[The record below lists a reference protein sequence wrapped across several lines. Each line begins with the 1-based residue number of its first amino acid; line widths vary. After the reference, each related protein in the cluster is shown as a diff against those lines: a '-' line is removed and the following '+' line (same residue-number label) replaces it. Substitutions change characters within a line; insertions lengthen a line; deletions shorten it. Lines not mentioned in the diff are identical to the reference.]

1 MGRNVII
8 HTGYFKTGT
17 TWFQQ
22 VFFPKTSNITFS
34 NSANSSLDNHLIIN
48 RPFDFSPGGVRN
60 RINGLLPNEA
70 GKTLVLS
77 RERLS
82 GHPFT
87 GGYDAKII
95 ADRIKQTYPEATI
108 VLFIR
113 EQKSAIISTYKE
125 YVKRGGIAPFEKWIY
140 THERTIPSFQLDY
153 FNYHKHVQYYFNLF
167 GKANVK
173 VYVYEDF
180 KSQPETF
187 LKGFAEDLN
196 LEVDLSQFNF
206 TKKVNKGFSTKS
218 IKLLRWSN
226 KFSKNRNLNPYP
238 AIKIPFLRFLI
249 TKLCKLLDGMF
260 YQSMNTSFLKPK
272 VMTDLNNRFSES
284 NTKLNQLLNIDIE
297 RKGYI
302 CKIDP
307 KN

>member
-1 MGRNVII
+1 MDRNVII

-17 TWFQQ
+17 TWFQK
-22 VFFPKTSNITFS
+22 VYFPKTSNIAFS
-34 NSANSSLDNHLIIN
+34 NPANSSLDDHLIIN
-48 RPFDFSPGGVRN
+48 RPFDFSPEGVRDH
-60 RINGLLPNEA
+60 INGLLPNVD

-95 ADRIKQTYPEATI
+95 ADRLKQTYPDATI

-113 EQKSAIISTYKE
+113 EQKNAIISTYKE

-153 FNYHKHVQYYFNLF
+153 FNYHKHIAYYIDLF
-167 GKANVK
+167 GKSKVK
-173 VYVYEDF
+173 IYAYEDF
-180 KSQPETF
+180 KEQPEAF

-206 TKKVNKGFSTKS
+206 AKKVNKGFSTKS
-218 IKLLRWSN
+218 LKLLRWSN

-238 AIKIPFLRFLI
+238 ALKIPFLRFLI
-249 TKLCKLLDGMF
+249 TKLCKLLDAMF
-260 YQSMNTSFLKPK
+260 YKGMNSSFLKPK
-272 VMTDLNNRFSES
+272 VMADLDHRFAES
-284 NTKLNQLLNIDIE
+284 NTKLNRLLDIDIE

-302 CKIDP
+302 CKIEH